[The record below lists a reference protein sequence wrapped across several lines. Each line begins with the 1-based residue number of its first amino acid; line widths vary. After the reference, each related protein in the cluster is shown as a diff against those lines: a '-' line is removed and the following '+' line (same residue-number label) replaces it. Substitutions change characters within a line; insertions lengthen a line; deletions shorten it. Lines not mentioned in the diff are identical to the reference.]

1 MSKNNNIQPGM
12 LFAVTQG
19 IHFGAN
25 IVCIKTN
32 ESQINFLNVNDM
44 TNMDIPRSDVLTGIE
59 SGVIELLESI
69 PDDIMDICNKQ
80 YEKNINN

>member
-1 MSKNNNIQPGM
+1 MNKNNDIHPGM

-19 IHFGAN
+19 VYFGAN
-25 IVCIKTN
+25 IVCIKAN

-44 TNMDIPRSDVLTGIE
+44 TNMDISRVDVLTGLENDI
-59 SGVIELLESI
+59 IELLEPL

>member
-1 MSKNNNIQPGM
+1 MNKNNDIHPGM

-19 IHFGAN
+19 VHFGAN
-25 IVCIKTN
+25 IVCIKAN

-44 TNMDIPRSDVLTGIE
+44 TNMDISRVDVLTGIE
-59 SGVIELLESI
+59 NDVIELLESL
-69 PDDIMDICNKQ
+69 PDDIIEICNKQ